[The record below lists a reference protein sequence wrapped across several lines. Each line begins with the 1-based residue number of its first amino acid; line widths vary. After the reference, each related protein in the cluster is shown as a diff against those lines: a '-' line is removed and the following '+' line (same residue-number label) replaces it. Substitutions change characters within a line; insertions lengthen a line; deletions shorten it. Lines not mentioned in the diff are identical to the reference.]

1 MALAQNKKVRF
12 DYEVLEKYEAGIE
25 LLGIEVKSLRTHS
38 ATLDGSYVTVRGSE
52 AFLMNMSIPPY
63 QPSNTPEDYD
73 PLRTRKLMLT
83 KEEVKKLANIESSK
97 GLTIVPISVYNKGKK
112 LKVELAVVRGK
123 KQYDKR
129 EDIKKRQ
136 SQRDIERSLK
146 D

>member
-1 MALAQNKKVRF
+1 MALAQNRKTRF

-25 LLGIEVKSLRTHS
+25 LLGLEVKSLRTHS
-38 ATLDGSYVTVRGSE
+38 AVLDGSYVTVRGGE

-63 QPSNTPEDYD
+63 QAANTPEGYD
-73 PLRTRKLMLT
+73 PLRLRRLILT
-83 KEEVKKLANIESSK
+83 KEEIRKLATIESGK

-129 EDIKKRQ
+129 EDMKKRQ
-136 SQRDIERSLK
+136 SQRDIDRSLRE
-146 D
+146 